1 MPPARHPPIL
11 PTRLL
16 QPFELLSNG
25 LGLEILHEIPRNVSK
40 EECRRSKLDYTTAQL
55 ERKNSQSERPPA
67 FLQKKKAGASPRQ
80 QGAPETMDKRE
91 KKYKETSENAAQ
103 PHSSR
108 IYGIQCIIAKY
119 NFIQTDVDKVKLAL
133 TEILWIYQEKES
145 RGGGGGGGGGEQIED
160 LACGYQGTV
169 LDL

>member
-1 MPPARHPPIL
+1 
-11 PTRLL
+11 
-16 QPFELLSNG
+16 
-25 LGLEILHEIPRNVSK
+25 
-40 EECRRSKLDYTTAQL
+40 
-55 ERKNSQSERPPA
+55 
-67 FLQKKKAGASPRQ
+67 
-80 QGAPETMDKRE
+80 MDKRK

-145 RGGGGGGGGGEQIED
+145 RGGGGGGGGQIED

>member
-11 PTRLL
+11 PTHHSNSY
-16 QPFELLSNG
+16 PNG

-40 EECRRSKLDYTTAQL
+40 EECRRSKLDCTTAQL

-80 QGAPETMDKRE
+80 QGAPETMDERE
-91 KKYKETSENAAQ
+91 KNTETSENAAQ

-145 RGGGGGGGGGEQIED
+145 RGGGGGGEGGQIED